1 MKLGIIGTG
10 TIGTIVAT
18 KAINAGYD
26 VVLSNS
32 RGPESLSEMVR
43 LLGNGASAG
52 TIMEAASQEIVL
64 LAVPWIKINEA
75 VIGLPHWNNRI
86 VIDATNQFLSLEP
99 EVKIANVEP
108 LTSSE
113 AVARALPGARVIK
126 AFSSM
131 YAKYI
136 EGEVADGRRVLFYA
150 GDDPEAKATVGGMFE
165 QMGFYPQD
173 LGSLA
178 FGGRIMQL
186 GGPLSAVHLIHK
198 DGE

>member
-10 TIGTIVAT
+10 TIGTIVAA

-26 VVLSNS
+26 VILSNS
-32 RGPESLSEMVR
+32 RGPESLREKVA
-43 LLGNGASAG
+43 LLGSRASAG
-52 TIMEAASQEIVL
+52 TVLEAARQEIVL
-64 LAVPWIKINEA
+64 LAVPWVKINEA
-75 VIGLPHWNNRI
+75 VSGLPHWENRI
-86 VIDATNQFLSLEP
+86 VIDATNQFLSVTP
-99 EVKIANVEP
+99 ERKIANVEP

-113 AVARALPGARVIK
+113 VVVKVLPGARLIK

-131 YAKYI
+131 YAQYI
-136 EGEVADGRRVLFYA
+136 RGNVEGGRRVLFYA
-150 GDDPEAKATVGGMFE
+150 GDDTEAKATIGKLFE
-165 QMGFYPQD
+165 QMGFYPHD

-186 GGPLSAVHLIHK
+186 GGPLSAAHFIHK